1 MLKNLIAKA
10 GVKAAMNPIAD
21 DMKRVDA
28 MIHTSLGSGI
38 HRVAEVADYITSSGG
53 KRMRPA
59 LVLLISKALG
69 YKGDQD
75 VFLGAVIE
83 ILHTATLMHDDVVD
97 LCTCSGFSTTI

>member
-38 HRVAEVADYITSSGG
+38 HRVAEVADYITSSG
-53 KRMRPA
+53 RQADAP
-59 LVLLISKALG
+59 
-69 YKGDQD
+69 
-75 VFLGAVIE
+75 GARAAHFE
-83 ILHTATLMHDDVVD
+83 SARLQGR
-97 LCTCSGFSTTI
+97 SGRVPRRRY

>member
-53 KRMRPA
+53 KREPACHGRNRRGREPA
-59 LVLLISKALG
+59 L
-69 YKGDQD
+69 
-75 VFLGAVIE
+75 
-83 ILHTATLMHDDVVD
+83 
-97 LCTCSGFSTTI
+97 